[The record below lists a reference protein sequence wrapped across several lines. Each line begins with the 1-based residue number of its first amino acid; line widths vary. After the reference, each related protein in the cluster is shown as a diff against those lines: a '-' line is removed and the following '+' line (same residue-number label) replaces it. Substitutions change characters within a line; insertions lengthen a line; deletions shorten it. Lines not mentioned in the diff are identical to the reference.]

1 MKRKAIHNKDF
12 KINKMLR
19 AVEQR
24 EAMKKTSPKS
34 GGDKQTMTYH
44 GGLHKVTV

>member
-1 MKRKAIHNKDF
+1 MKKAIHNKDF

-24 EAMKKTSPKS
+24 ESMKKAS
-34 GGDKQTMTYH
+34 GKASNVKGMEYK
-44 GGLHKVTV
+44 GGSHKVTV